1 MPSDSPSYTKH
12 ERKVEMMKNRFVRC
26 LVLVTLPFLLCATT
40 IYADKPPQ
48 MKMTTPIAP
57 GVAVP
62 DKIESSIGTLN
73 LSYGYPSA
81 DTVEK
86 I

>member
-1 MPSDSPSYTKH
+1 
-12 ERKVEMMKNRFVRC
+12 MKLNCKEILIHAILPC
-26 LVLVTLPFLLCATT
+26 LVWTSAV
-40 IYADKPPQ
+40 YADNPAQ

-73 LSYGYPSA
+73 LSYGYPS
-81 DTVEK
+81 D
-86 I
+86 